1 MMPIRK
7 SQEIW
12 RCTWWPKWSYLVAKF
27 LTDASGA
34 FCWLEFPTNAC
45 GATWWLNLLD
55 ILNLPPTHG
64 DRFACGNF
72 SFFLRGWL
80 DWPERTNWMGEK
92 GESKSCVLFVNGT
105 FFNNLFIFKRPRCWT
120 WLISTWQ
127 RCAGSPLVNQH
138 FMNERESIM
147 PHIWLKK
154 WRFPLDRASG
164 VTKNRGC
171 GAGGDLEWFGG
182 QLMNWI
188 DPNKVIIGSWWECD
202 DIIDWWVGCLIL
214 KIQCPMLVRT
224 HPRGLSIS
232 WRARQS
238 VSSPRLTILKRCKNS
253 MGCKRVYQVGSIRHD
268 WMTRWW
274 VFYKIVSK
282 DPWPPTQ

>member
-1 MMPIRK
+1 M
-7 SQEIW
+7 
-12 RCTWWPKWSYLVAKF
+12 
-27 LTDASGA
+27 
-34 FCWLEFPTNAC
+34 
-45 GATWWLNLLD
+45 
-55 ILNLPPTHG
+55 
-64 DRFACGNF
+64 
-72 SFFLRGWL
+72 
-80 DWPERTNWMGEK
+80 
-92 GESKSCVLFVNGT
+92 
-105 FFNNLFIFKRPRCWT
+105 
-120 WLISTWQ
+120 
-127 RCAGSPLVNQH
+127 
-138 FMNERESIM
+138 
-147 PHIWLKK
+147 
-154 WRFPLDRASG
+154 
-164 VTKNRGC
+164 TKNRGC

-188 DPNKVIIGSWWECD
+188 DPNKVIIGPWWECD

-238 VSSPRLTILKRCKNS
+238 VSSPHLTILKRCKNSKKYSHLKNIHPWKIFTLKNIHPGKIFTPEKYSPHLTILKGCKNS